1 MGQTNLEGLGAVQE
15 TLIIPL
21 AMRALDL
28 KSKHPILGDKRAAEL
43 YEEITYNQQKFSPKK
58 SPSYYGCLKRASYM
72 DEELTRHAQELQAL
86 GKPFVTVNAGCGLD
100 TRGERIAG
108 ATYGAVHYDVDF
120 PNVIELRQ
128 HLLGERATAIGSDL
142 LEEGWLQ
149 RIASEISAETHV
161 LITIE
166 GVFAYLT
173 LDQIRLLL
181 EHISQYFAGRCVV
194 IFDAL
199 SSFWARRSKM
209 HDTLK
214 NMEATFVGGIDS
226 EEDIRRLLPSAQ
238 FERKTSVVDL
248 MAEVWW
254 VAHLMQLTRKMR
266 ESTQIFTF
274 RL

>member
-1 MGQTNLEGLGAVQE
+1 MGQINLEGLGAVQE

-28 KSKHPILGDKRAAEL
+28 KSKRPILGDERAARL
-43 YEEITYNQQKFSPKK
+43 YEEITYSDKKFAAKK
-58 SPSYYGCLKRASYM
+58 SPSYYGCLKRAGYM
-72 DEELTRHAQELQAL
+72 DGELIRYARELDAQ

-108 ATYGAVHYDVDF
+108 ATYGAAHYDVDF

-128 HLLGERATAIGSDL
+128 QLLGESATALGSDL
-142 LEEGWLQ
+142 LEEDWLA
-149 RIASEISAETHV
+149 RLASEITPETQV

-166 GVFAYLT
+166 GVFAYFT
-173 LDQIRLLL
+173 LEQIQLLL
-181 EHISQYFAGRCVV
+181 EHLHHYFAGRCVLV
-194 IFDAL
+194 FDAL
-199 SSFWARRSKM
+199 SSFWAGRSKM

-214 NMEATFVGGIDS
+214 HMEATFVGGIDS
-226 EEDIRRLLPSAQ
+226 EVDILRLLPQAQ
-238 FERKTSVVDL
+238 FERKKAVVDL

-254 VAHLMQLTRKMR
+254 VAHLMQLTKKMR

>member
-1 MGQTNLEGLGAVQE
+1 M
-15 TLIIPL
+15 
-21 AMRALDL
+21 
-28 KSKHPILGDKRAAEL
+28 
-43 YEEITYNQQKFSPKK
+43 
-58 SPSYYGCLKRASYM
+58 
-72 DEELTRHAQELQAL
+72 
-86 GKPFVTVNAGCGLD
+86 
-100 TRGERIAG
+100 
-108 ATYGAVHYDVDF
+108 
-120 PNVIELRQ
+120 
-128 HLLGERATAIGSDL
+128 
-142 LEEGWLQ
+142 
-149 RIASEISAETHV
+149 

-173 LDQIRLLL
+173 LDQIQLLL
-181 EHISQYFAGRCVV
+181 EHISQYFAGRCAV

>member
-1 MGQTNLEGLGAVQE
+1 MGQINLEGLGVVQE

-28 KSKHPILGDKRAAEL
+28 KSKRPILGDERAARL
-43 YEEITYNQQKFSPKK
+43 YEEITYSDKKFSPKK
-58 SPSYYGCLKRASYM
+58 SPSYYGCLKRAGYM
-72 DEELTRHAQELQAL
+72 DGELIRYARELHAQ

-108 ATYGAVHYDVDF
+108 ATYGAAHYDVDF

-128 HLLGERATAIGSDL
+128 RLLGESATALGSDL
-142 LEEGWLQ
+142 LEEDWLS
-149 RIASEISAETHV
+149 RIASEITPETQV

-166 GVFAYLT
+166 GVFAYFT
-173 LDQIRLLL
+173 LEQIQLLL
-181 EHISQYFAGRCVV
+181 EHLHRYFAGRCVLV
-194 IFDAL
+194 FDAL
-199 SSFWARRSKM
+199 SSFWAGRSKM

-214 NMEATFVGGIDS
+214 HMEATFVGGIDS
-226 EEDIRRLLPSAQ
+226 EVDILRLSPQAQ
-238 FERKTSVVDL
+238 FERKKAVVDL

-254 VAHLMQLTRKMR
+254 VAHLMQLTKKMR